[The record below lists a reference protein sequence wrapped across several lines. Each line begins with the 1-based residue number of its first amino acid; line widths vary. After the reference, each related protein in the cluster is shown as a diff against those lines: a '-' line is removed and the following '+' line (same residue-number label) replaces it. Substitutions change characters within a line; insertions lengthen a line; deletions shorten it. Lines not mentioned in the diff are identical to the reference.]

1 MVHVKRT
8 RFMDTL
14 PVKQPEQTS
23 FIGSLAALRLSG
35 DLCDCVLVSADGAEF
50 QAHRVVLAAAS
61 LFFRALYA
69 GSGQQMLDS
78 STTNVHGQYRI
89 QICNITGQGLELALS
104 AMYQQE
110 LQARIRSC
118 CHCTSTPRASCL
130 YNCILCCTVAVRTER
145 GTTAGRCSLSPD

>member
-1 MVHVKRT
+1 MVPLKRT

-14 PVKQPEQTS
+14 HVKQPEQTS
-23 FIGSLAALRLSG
+23 FIGSLAALRHTG

-61 LFFRALYA
+61 LFFRALYV

-78 STTNVHGQYRI
+78 STTNVHGQYRV
-89 QICNITGQGLELALS
+89 QLCNITGQGLELALS

-110 LQARIRSC
+110 LQARM
-118 CHCTSTPRASCL
+118 L
-130 YNCILCCTVAVRTER
+130 F
-145 GTTAGRCSLSPD
+145 